1 MRLTEVTL
9 DEVRELQPLV
19 VAHLDA
25 LEAGLRSVTGQLPV
39 GPAGRPDVLAV
50 DSEGALI
57 VIELKAVEANADAL
71 VQLCRYY
78 DWLSQNI
85 ALVARP
91 FPEFRPDQGV
101 RSMLVAPGFS
111 SEALVLARYL
121 QESLSLSLFH
131 CQALRDSDS
140 KRLGIVF
147 REIDISPARTQHP
160 KLRSVEDIV
169 AYITDTQ
176 ATADFGR
183 VIAEL
188 RDVGAT
194 MELESG
200 GRYRSAVFNVAA
212 DTPVAYLQA
221 RQKFFRCWTPVDGD
235 EDWPVYRC
243 ATYDDW
249 VRQCRDAIYRH
260 IKNSGENRRT

>member
-50 DSEGALI
+50 DTAGGLA
-57 VIELKAVEANADAL
+57 VIELKAVEAGTDAL

-78 DWLSQNI
+78 DWLSQNV

-101 RSMLVAPGFS
+101 RSMLVAAGFS
-111 SEALVLARYL
+111 PEALVLARYL
-121 QESLSLSLFH
+121 QESLSLSLWH
-131 CQALRDSDS
+131 CQALRNSDS
-140 KRLGIVF
+140 GQVGIAF
-147 REIDISPARTQHP
+147 REVDIPPARTQYP
-160 KLRSVEDIV
+160 KFRSVEDIV
-169 AYITDTQ
+169 AYITDAQ
-176 ATADFGR
+176 AKAAFGR
-183 VIAEL
+183 VVAEL
-188 RDVGAT
+188 RDAGAT

-200 GRYRSAVFNVAA
+200 GRYRSVVFNNAP

-221 RQKFFRCWTPVDGD
+221 RQRFFRCWTPSNDG
-235 EDWPVYRC
+235 ENWPVYRC
-243 ATYDDW
+243 STYDDW
-249 VRQCRDAIYRH
+249 MRQCRNAIYRQ
-260 IKNSGENRRT
+260 IKTRGEDRRA

>member
-50 DSEGALI
+50 DAEGGLV
-57 VIELKAVEANADAL
+57 VIELKAVEAGTDAL

-78 DWLSQNI
+78 DWLSQNV

-101 RSMLVAPGFS
+101 RSLLVAPGFS
-111 SEALVLARYL
+111 PEALVLARYL
-121 QESLSLSLFH
+121 QESLLLSLWH
-131 CQALRDSDS
+131 CQALRDTDS
-140 KRLGIVF
+140 GQLGIVF
-147 REIDISPARTQHP
+147 READISPARTQYP

-169 AYITDTQ
+169 AYITDAQ
-176 ATADFGR
+176 AKGDFGR
-183 VIAEL
+183 VVAEL
-188 RDVGAT
+188 RDAGAT
-194 MELESG
+194 MGLESG
-200 GRYRSAVFNVAA
+200 GRYRSLVFNTTP

-221 RQKFFRCWTPVDGD
+221 RQKFFRCWTPSDDG

-243 ATYDDW
+243 STYDDW
-249 VRQCRDAIYRH
+249 VRQCRDGIYSH
-260 IKNSGENRRT
+260 IKSRGADRRA